1 MELNFG
7 KGALVLLLIAAVV
20 AMLTR
25 RVRLP
30 YSVGLVAA
38 GMILSLMP
46 FSPRISLTKELIFTF
61 LRPPLLFEAGF
72 YLRWKELRGDLL
84 MIVVLAT
91 VGVVLSGAI
100 TAAGMHYFASW
111 QWASALVFGALIA
124 ATDPVSVIATFREA
138 KAHGRLRLLVEAESL
153 FNDGTAAVALSI
165 AAALAL
171 GQPLTLLRATSAV
184 VMTAGGGLLCGALV
198 GGILLFLAGRTE
210 DHLVELTFST
220 VAAYGSFL
228 LAEYFQMS
236 GIFATLTAGLL
247 WGELRTPPAN
257 SHQKAPA
264 RHPFWGFAPP
274 PASFLSRL
282 FCAVTETTPKLL

>member
-1 MELNFG
+1 
-7 KGALVLLLIAAVV
+7 
-20 AMLTR
+20 
-25 RVRLP
+25 
-30 YSVGLVAA
+30 
-38 GMILSLMP
+38 
-46 FSPRISLTKELIFTF
+46 
-61 LRPPLLFEAGF
+61 
-72 YLRWKELRGDLL
+72 
-84 MIVVLAT
+84 
-91 VGVVLSGAI
+91 
-100 TAAGMHYFASW
+100 MHYFASW

-171 GQPLTLLRATSAV
+171 GQQLPLLRATSAV

-236 GIFATLTAGLL
+236 GIFATLTAGLML
-247 WGELRTPPAN
+247 GNLGTLGKISDKGREAVQL
-257 SHQKAPA
+257 
-264 RHPFWGFAPP
+264 FW
-274 PASFLSRL
+274 
-282 FCAVTETTPKLL
+282 EY